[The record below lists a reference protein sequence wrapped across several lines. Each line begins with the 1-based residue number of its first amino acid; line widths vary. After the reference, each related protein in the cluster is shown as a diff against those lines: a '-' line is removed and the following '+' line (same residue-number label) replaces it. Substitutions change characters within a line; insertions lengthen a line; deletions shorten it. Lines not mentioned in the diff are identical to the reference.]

1 MHKLS
6 SILILS
12 AFFCGIFAEDNI
24 FVNDSYFSP
33 DKIDHFFTVMAI
45 TVATSFAADYFIE
58 GEKDKIQLG
67 ISVSVPLIF
76 SVVKEVYDG
85 VSGTGE
91 VSYKDLIYDF
101 AGLAA
106 GILITR

>member
-1 MHKLS
+1 MRKFTVFLICM
-6 SILILS
+6 SIFIISWPDGL
-12 AFFCGIFAEDNI
+12 

-45 TVATSFAADYFIE
+45 SAGTSVMAAYMFE
-58 GEKDKIQLG
+58 GDDRDMLSLG
-67 ISVSVPLIF
+67 VSISVPLIF
-76 SVVKEVYDG
+76 SIGKEIYDG

-106 GILITR
+106 GILIVR